1 MKKKKINRST
11 RYDSFN
17 SSRIWIISV
26 SFPPRSTT
34 LYPPP
39 GFISSLLLLRAMKE
53 KRSVSKSRRRSKN
66 IRCEFSL
73 AREGRRKGGETSIKE
88 VRSTEVKITLVAFVS
103 PAIFLVAWGGVG
115 GGRRTAGRGGG
126 KRGERQT
133 GQPLIAAIKSIE
145 QDWHVACLQSFPLF
159 KHIWTRTGT
168 ADSATEIRSS
178 SRNGIRTRIVR
189 NRAEGG

>member
-1 MKKKKINRST
+1 M
-11 RYDSFN
+11 
-17 SSRIWIISV
+17 
-26 SFPPRSTT
+26 
-34 LYPPP
+34 
-39 GFISSLLLLRAMKE
+39 
-53 KRSVSKSRRRSKN
+53 
-66 IRCEFSL
+66 
-73 AREGRRKGGETSIKE
+73 
-88 VRSTEVKITLVAFVS
+88 RSTEVKITLVAFVS